1 MFRKKR
7 YYVITYLRALE
18 CTHYLN
24 TFLLSAHVAMDNF
37 LPTLKPPAAP
47 YVIMESFSNKS
58 ADLLNVVNKNR
69 KLASLQDG
77 TVLSSPR
84 ILKAFLLTNIR
95 NVRRQI
101 TARVVINKWFI
112 CGKCF
117 FGYNFHGKKYDIHR
131 LGKLSVNF
139 QKRGIL
145 LKFSRVF
152 RS

>member
-18 CTHYLN
+18 RTHYLY
-24 TFLLSAHVAMDNF
+24 TLLLSTHIAMDNF
-37 LPTLKPPAAP
+37 LPTLKPSAAP
-47 YVIMESFSNKS
+47 YVIMASFSNKS

-101 TARVVINKWFI
+101 TAQVVINKSFI

-117 FGYNFHGKKYDIHR
+117 FWLQLRFR
-131 LGKLSVNF
+131 LW
-139 QKRGIL
+139 R
-145 LKFSRVF
+145 
-152 RS
+152 

>member
-18 CTHYLN
+18 CTHYLY

-47 YVIMESFSNKS
+47 YVIMASFSNKS

-69 KLASLQDG
+69 KLPSLRDG

-84 ILKAFLLTNIR
+84 ILKAFLLTNVR

-101 TARVVINKWFI
+101 TAQVVINKWFI

-117 FGYNFHGKKYDIHR
+117 FGYNFGLDY
-131 LGKLSVNF
+131 GAE
-139 QKRGIL
+139 
-145 LKFSRVF
+145 
-152 RS
+152 